1 MLRVYRGWI
10 FTAASTE
17 EEAEAKKDRV
27 CLRGT
32 YRKVVEEID
41 HIEYK
46 RARVKRRK

>member
-17 EEAEAKKDRV
+17 EAEAKKDRV
-27 CLRGT
+27 CLRGA

-41 HIEYK
+41 RIEYK